1 MFEKGITE
9 IKDAFSQML
18 KDGLP
23 QKDLLRL
30 LRFIII
36 IMVIV
41 FIACVTITVLKF
53 K

>member
-9 IKDAFSQML
+9 IKDAFLQML

-23 QKDLLRL
+23 KKDLLRL

-36 IMVIV
+36 VMVIT
-41 FIACVTITVLKF
+41 FIASVTITVLRF
-53 K
+53 N